1 MKNKKIIYKWNKR
14 KFLRNIFYLIG
25 YILIC
30 GMFAINIL
38 YLFGIDFVL

>member
-1 MKNKKIIYKWNKR
+1 MKTKKIIYKWNKR
-14 KFLRNIFYLIG
+14 KFFKNMFYLLA

-38 YLFGIDFVL
+38 YLCGIDIIL